1 MKNSLLIN
9 CLLIVCNINIVL
21 AQQGTVATG
30 GEAAGTGGTMSY
42 SVGQTDYLMFS
53 SDQGSL
59 SLGLQQSWSYSVP
72 LLYEIPDII
81 IGDNE
86 ALCFNATE
94 TVIVAGDSKQFIV
107 QDGGQVD
114 IIAGQNI
121 LMKYGTSVESG
132 GSLHAYISDVWC
144 EQPESLLASFFEEPL
159 PTRQIIEPVTNDSFF
174 KIYPNP
180 TTGDFT
186 LELLEFEEYSN
197 IQVEIYSAQGHLVLG
212 KKLPAKKLYYFT
224 LNERQPGIYLVSVL
238 KDKEIGVYKIIK
250 Q

>member
-1 MKNSLLIN
+1 MKNPFLIN
-9 CLLIVCNINIVL
+9 CFLIVCNINIVL
-21 AQQGTVATG
+21 AQQGSVATG
-30 GEAAGTGGTMSY
+30 GEATGTGGTLSY
-42 SVGQTDYLMFS
+42 SVGQTDYLVYS
-53 SDQGSL
+53 SEHGSL
-59 SLGLQQSWSYSVP
+59 SFGLQQSWTLSVP
-72 LLYEIPDII
+72 PLLEIPAII
-81 IGDNE
+81 ISDNE

-94 TVIVAGDSKQFIV
+94 TVIVAGDGKHFIV
-107 QDGGQVD
+107 QDGGNVD

-132 GSLHAYISDVWC
+132 GNLHAYISDVWC

-159 PTRQIIEPVTNDSFF
+159 PTRQIVEPETNDSFF

-197 IQVEIYSAQGHLVLG
+197 IKVEIYSAQGHLVLG
-212 KKLPAKKLYYFT
+212 KELPAKKLYHFNLT
-224 LNERQPGIYLVSVL
+224 ERQPGIYMVSVL

>member
-1 MKNSLLIN
+1 MKNSLLIH
-9 CLLIVCNINIVL
+9 CFLIVCNINIVL
-21 AQQGTVATG
+21 AQQGSVATG
-30 GEAAGTGGTMSY
+30 GEATGTGGTLSY

-72 LLYEIPDII
+72 PLYEIPDII

-86 ALCFNATE
+86 TLCFNATE
-94 TVIVAGDSKQFIV
+94 TIIVAGDGKQFIV

-121 LMKYGTSVESG
+121 LIKYGTSVESG

-144 EQPESLLASFFEEPL
+144 EQPESLLASFYNEPF
-159 PTRQIIEPVTNDSFF
+159 PTQQIVEPDPNDSFF
-174 KIYPNP
+174 RIYPNP

-186 LELLEFEEYSN
+186 LEMLDFEEYSN

-212 KKLPAKKLYYFT
+212 KELPAKKLYHFT
-224 LNERQPGIYLVSVL
+224 LTERQPGIYLVSVI

>member
-1 MKNSLLIN
+1 MKDPFLLN
-9 CLLIVCNINIVL
+9 CFLIICNINIVL
-21 AQQGTVATG
+21 AQQGSVATG
-30 GEAAGTGGTMSY
+30 GEATGTGGTLSY
-42 SVGQTDYLMFS
+42 SVGQTDYLEYS
-53 SDQGSL
+53 SEHGSL
-59 SLGLQQSWSYSVP
+59 NLGLQQAWSYSVP
-72 LLYEIPDII
+72 PLLEIPDII

-94 TVIVAGDSKQFIV
+94 TVVVAGDGKQFIV
-107 QDGGQVD
+107 QDGGNVD

-132 GSLHAYISDVWC
+132 GSLHAYISNVWC

-159 PTRQIIEPVTNDSFF
+159 PTRQIVEPETNDSFF

-212 KKLPAKKLYYFT
+212 KEFPARKLYCLT
-224 LNERQPGIYLVSVL
+224 LTESQPGIYLVSVL
-238 KDKEIGVYKIIK
+238 KDKDIGVKKIIK